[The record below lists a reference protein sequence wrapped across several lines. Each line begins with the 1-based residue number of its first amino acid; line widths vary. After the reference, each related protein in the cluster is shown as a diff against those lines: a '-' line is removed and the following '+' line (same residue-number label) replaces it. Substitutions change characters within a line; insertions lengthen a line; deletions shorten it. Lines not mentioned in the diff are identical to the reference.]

1 MSISK
6 LESLLLLLG
15 KVSKMARQTSY
26 EKTQDR
32 ITANASLERLRVSV
46 ENGGAV
52 LLISADFGKGET
64 DFFKLALATV
74 GDYGRVEISHITW
87 ALAKVAGYRLAD
99 RKGSWFI
106 GIGGGNFSKFDEIAD
121 TLARFYGVPSIRF
134 ERV

>member
-1 MSISK
+1 
-6 LESLLLLLG
+6 
-15 KVSKMARQTSY
+15 MAKQTSF

-32 ITANASLERLRVSV
+32 ITALASLESLRGSV
-46 ENGGAV
+46 EKGEGV

-64 DFFKLALATV
+64 DFFKLSFVSNDAH
-74 GDYGRVEISHITW
+74 GRVYVSHITW

-121 TLARFYGVPSIRF
+121 TLARFYGVASVRW